1 MFQESPGI
9 GQLKTTA
16 QLNSLI
22 KMSGLVN
29 VEPAEDVE
37 IDGKANLEIRQA
49 IQAGNDVEIKVVKI
63 CCQVAPEELAL
74 TGRTPMY
81 DDQVQDC
88 TSFACRTVISS
99 LPFLYQSFPCPF
111 HVCAGKRVLTA
122 QPCWESWVLGL
133 RDCVPSL
140 GRSIRARPH
149 KESTQSLSP
158 CFLFGSLHRARPR
171 KENTQRL

>member
-63 CCQVAPEELAL
+63 CCQLP
-74 TGRTPMY
+74 
-81 DDQVQDC
+81 D
-88 TSFACRTVISS
+88 FAVGSS
-99 LPFLYQSFPCPF
+99 
-111 HVCAGKRVLTA
+111 R
-122 QPCWESWVLGL
+122 
-133 RDCVPSL
+133 
-140 GRSIRARPH
+140 
-149 KESTQSLSP
+149 
-158 CFLFGSLHRARPR
+158 
-171 KENTQRL
+171 